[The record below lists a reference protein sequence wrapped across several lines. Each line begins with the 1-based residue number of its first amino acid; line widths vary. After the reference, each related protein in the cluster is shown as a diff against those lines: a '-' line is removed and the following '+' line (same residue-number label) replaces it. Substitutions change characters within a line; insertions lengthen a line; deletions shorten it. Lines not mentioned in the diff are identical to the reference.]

1 MSGRPLRARVE
12 IALRDGVFDPEA
24 AAILRA
30 LGGLGVGTVRAV
42 RRTRVFE
49 LELEA
54 AEPAAAEGQVR
65 SMCERLL
72 ANPVIET
79 FKVSLDE

>member
-1 MSGRPLRARVE
+1 MRARVE

-30 LGGLGVGTVRAV
+30 LGGLGFSGVRKV
-42 RRTRVFE
+42 RRTKV
-49 LELEA
+49 LELDLEGTERAGAEA
-54 AEPAAAEGQVR
+54 EAR

-79 FKVSLDE
+79 FGVSIEE

>member
-1 MSGRPLRARVE
+1 MRAKVE

-30 LGGLGVGTVRAV
+30 LGGLGFAGVREV
-42 RRTRVFE
+42 RRTKVIE
-49 LELEA
+49 LDLETT
-54 AEPAAAEGQVR
+54 EPASAEAEAR
-65 SMCERLL
+65 SMCDRLL

-79 FKVSLDE
+79 YQVSLED